1 MRPSNARYLTLALA
15 ICVAMAAP
23 LAASDSNK
31 SPIRFLTGP
40 QVGEPMDLAMSF
52 LKSQQAELGLTE
64 ADLADFVVTDH
75 YQTGHNGVTHIYLRQ
90 RHQGIEVFNGVIA
103 INVTRK
109 GEIINLHNDFVSDLA
124 GKVNGVSPAIAPEAA
139 VASAASNLGTSLKAE
154 PFMLRNIGGA
164 SLAVEL
170 SDAGISRDPIPAKL
184 MYQPLEDGTVRLV
197 WDLVIN
203 RVDTPDWWNIRVDA
217 SSGDVLS
224 RNNWTNYESLGGPPA
239 DEYLVFPLPAGSPDD
254 APQSLEV
261 GPADVDASPF
271 GWHDTDGDLDYD
283 FTDTRGNNV
292 NAQED
297 LDANNS
303 GGTRPDGGP
312 GTPLSFNFVFDPNT
326 QPGEGDN
333 LFAAITNLF
342 YWNNIIHDLT
352 WHYGF
357 DEVSGNFQ
365 TFNYTGLGNGTDE
378 VEADAQDGSGTNNA
392 NFATPPDGSS
402 GRMQMFI
409 WTPPPT
415 LTVNSPGGIAGDY
428 PAGGAAFGPQ
438 LDGTGITGDVELVDD
453 QDDEAGAGTFTDG
466 CQALVGFTPGNVA
479 LIDRGACEFGV
490 KVLNAE
496 NAGAIAAIVV
506 NNQGDGTIN
515 MGAGAVGDQVTIS
528 SVFIGQSNGDLIK
541 AELPTPGVNATLKL
555 QNPIN
560 RDSDFDNG
568 VIAHEYGHGI
578 SNRLSG
584 GPANSG
590 CLSGTEQAGEGWS
603 DFWTILLNAA
613 ADDEPTDEKG
623 VGTYLT
629 FEGPGGLGI
638 RNFPYTTDMLVNP
651 QTYSNI
657 AATNVPHGVGEIW
670 MSMVNEM
677 YWELRTRYG
686 FDADFY
692 RGDGGNNLTI
702 QLVIDGMKMHGCNP
716 TFVDARDGILM
727 ADMVN
732 NGGANQCEIWRGF
745 AKRGL
750 GVDAV
755 AGTIN
760 VGDETEDFSVPEGCE
775 ASIFSDGFESGDF
788 FVWSNVNP

>member
-1 MRPSNARYLTLALA
+1 MRSSDARYLTMALA
-15 ICVAMAAP
+15 VCVALAAP
-23 LAASDSNK
+23 LAASDTNK

-40 QVGEPMDLAMSF
+40 QVGEPMDLAMSY
-52 LKSQQAELGLTE
+52 LKSHGEELGLTE
-64 ADLADFVVTDH
+64 ADLTDFVVTDH
-75 YQTGHNGVTHIYLRQ
+75 YQSRHNGVTHIYLRQ

-103 INVTRK
+103 INITRN
-109 GEIINLHNDFVSDLA
+109 GEIINLHNDFVADLA
-124 GKVNGVSPAIAPEAA
+124 SQVNGVSPAISPEAA
-139 VASAASNLGTSLKAE
+139 VASAATDLGTSLKAE
-154 PFMLRNIGGA
+154 VVQLRNLGGPD
-164 SLAVEL
+164 LAVEL
-170 SDAGISRDPIPAKL
+170 SDGGISHDAIPAKL
-184 MYQPLEDGTVRLV
+184 MFQPMDDGSVRLV

-203 RVDTPDWWNIRVDA
+203 RVDSPDWWNIRVDA
-217 SSGDVLS
+217 ASGEVIS
-224 RNNWTNYESLGGPPA
+224 RNNWTSYESLGGPPD
-239 DEYLVFPLPAGSPDD
+239 DEYLVFPLPANSPDD
-254 APQSLEV
+254 GPQTLVV

-271 GWHDTDGDLDYD
+271 GWHDTDGDLDHD

-326 QPGEGDN
+326 QPGDGDN
-333 LFAAITNLF
+333 LFAAITNLY
-342 YWNNIIHDLT
+342 YWNNILHDLT
-352 WHYGF
+352 WQYGF

-365 TFNYTGLGNGTDE
+365 TLNYTGQGLGNDE

-415 LTVNSPGGIAGDY
+415 LTVNSPGNIAGDY
-428 PAGGAAFGPQ
+428 PAGGAAFGAV
-438 LDGTGITGDVELVDD
+438 LDGTGVTGDLELVNDG
-453 QDDEAGAGTFTDG
+453 DDEGGAGSVTDA
-466 CQALVGFTPGNVA
+466 CQPLVGFTPGRVA
-479 LIDRGACEFGV
+479 LLDRGACEFGL

-496 NAGAIAAIVV
+496 NAGASAAIVV
-506 NNQGDGTIN
+506 NNQGDGVLN
-515 MGAGAVGDQVTIS
+515 MGAGANGGSVTIS
-528 SVFIGQSNGDLIK
+528 SVLIGQSNGDLIK
-541 AELPTPGVNATLKL
+541 AELPAPGVNATLKL

-578 SNRLSG
+578 SNRLTG
-584 GPANSG
+584 GPGNSN

-603 DFWTILLNAA
+603 DFWVILLNAA
-613 ADDEPTDEKG
+613 ADDQPTDAKG

-629 FEGPGGLGI
+629 FEGLGGLGI
-638 RNFPYTTDMLVNP
+638 RNFPYTTDLAVNP

-657 AATNVPHGVGEIW
+657 AGTNVPHGVGEIW

-677 YWELRTRYG
+677 YWELRTRHG
-686 FDADFY
+686 FDEDFY
-692 RGDGGNNLTI
+692 RGTGGNNLAI
-702 QLVIDGMKMHGCNP
+702 GLVLDGMKLQGCNP
-716 TFVDARDGILM
+716 TFVAARDGILQ

-732 NGGANQCEIWRGF
+732 NGGANQCEIWRAF

-750 GVDAV
+750 GVNAV

-760 VGDETEDFSVPEGCE
+760 VGDETEDFTVPLGCE
-775 ASIFSDGFESGDF
+775 ADIFSDGFESGDTS
-788 FVWSNVNP
+788 VWSATNP